1 MPKTALLAGA
11 SGLIGQQLL
20 PLLLASAR
28 YGRVIAL
35 VRTPLPL
42 RHAKLEQLVVDFERL
57 ADYQPQ
63 LVADDVF
70 CCLGTTMRQAGSRAA
85 FYKVDF
91 TYVTELARLAA
102 ANFGGQLLVVSS
114 LGADAQAWSY
124 YLRVKGEMEEAVR
137 QTSFH
142 AVHIFRPSLLL
153 GHREIP
159 HPNERLAGGLLA
171 LLKPLLRGPLRP
183 YRAINADTVAR
194 AMLRAAED
202 DGGGIR
208 IHRSDAIARAGG
220 AGGFGA

>member
-35 VRTPLPL
+35 VRKPLPL
-42 RHAKLEQLVVDFERL
+42 VHDKLEQLVVDFERL
-57 ADYQPQ
+57 ADYGPQ

-70 CCLGTTMRQAGSRAA
+70 CCLGTTMAQAGSRAA
-85 FYKVDF
+85 FYQVDF
-91 TYVTELARLAA
+91 TYVTELARQAA

-114 LGADAQAWSY
+114 LGADAQAGAY
-124 YLRVKGEMEEAVR
+124 YLRVKGEMEATVR

-153 GHREIP
+153 GHRAVP
-159 HPNERLAGGLLA
+159 HPNERLATL
-171 LLKPLLRGPLRP
+171 LLKLARPLLLGPLRP
-183 YRAINADTVAR
+183 YRAIGADTVAR

-208 IHRSDAIARAGG
+208 IHRSDAIAREGRAGAL
-220 AGGFGA
+220 AG

>member
-1 MPKTALLAGA
+1 MPKTALIAGA

-42 RHAKLEQLVVDFERL
+42 KHEKLEQLVVDFERL
-57 ADYQPQ
+57 ADYGPQ
-63 LVADDVF
+63 LVADDMF

-85 FYKVDF
+85 FYQVDF
-91 TYVTELARLAA
+91 TYVVELARLAA

-124 YLRVKGEMEEAVR
+124 YLRVKGEMEGAVC

-153 GHREIP
+153 GHRATP
-159 HPNERLAGGLLA
+159 HPNERLATTLLA
-171 LLKPLLRGPLRP
+171 ALKPLLIGPLRP
-183 YRAINADTVAR
+183 YRAIGADTVAR

-208 IHRSDAIARAGG
+208 THRSDAIAREGG
-220 AGGFGA
+220 AGMPGR

>member
-1 MPKTALLAGA
+1 MPKTALIAGA

-28 YGRVIAL
+28 YSRVIAL
-35 VRTPLPL
+35 VRKPLPL
-42 RHAKLEQLVVDFERL
+42 VHEKLEQLVVDFERL
-57 ADYQPQ
+57 ADYRQQ

-70 CCLGTTMRQAGSRAA
+70 CCLGTTMAQAGSREA

-114 LGADAQAWSY
+114 LGADAGSAAY
-124 YLRVKGEMEEAVR
+124 YTRVKGEMEATVR

-153 GHREIP
+153 GHR
-159 HPNERLAGGLLA
+159 PNPRLGERLAGGLLG
-171 LLKPLLRGPLRP
+171 LLQPLLLGPLRP
-183 YRAINADTVAR
+183 YRAIGADTVAR

-208 IHRSDAIARAGG
+208 IHRSDAIAREGRAGSMVG
-220 AGGFGA
+220 